1 MQIGDYHIGRSCR
14 LRKASQRVEVE
25 EEEEEEEDAD
35 ERESKENEEL
45 EPLKKLGVEQS
56 RESVNMAEALTGTKE
71 KLGEREAAVGEKT
84 EL

>member
-25 EEEEEEEDAD
+25 EEEEEEDAE

-71 KLGEREAAVGEKT
+71 KLGEREAAVGEKA